1 MAGCSI
7 WVCLRHELLNMQQ
20 DSVFKERIMSSIR
33 APFKIHGGKY
43 YLKKW
48 IIGNFP
54 NDYTQYDYMEP
65 FSGAGNVLLNKNPCE
80 EPLREMINDIDP
92 GVVAILRTLRDEPEL
107 LIKKLKPIE
116 YNEKTFIKAL
126 KKKEFGND
134 LEYAVN
140 EFILRRMSRG
150 GLKKAFA
157 WSDRERGGQPGDV
170 NAWKTSIDLLP
181 KIAQRLKNVFI
192 FNKSAI
198 GLIKAF
204 NYPKII
210 LYCDPPYVPDS
221 RVSPEAYEY
230 EMSTDDHISLS
241 EELNN
246 FTGKVVLSGYP
257 STLYRRL
264 YKNWR
269 CIKKKIV
276 NHSSQ
281 KSVKDIKVECIW
293 VNF

>member
-1 MAGCSI
+1 M
-7 WVCLRHELLNMQQ
+7 
-20 DSVFKERIMSSIR
+20 SIR

-54 NDYTQYDYMEP
+54 DDYNEYDYMEP
-65 FSGAGNVLLNKNPCE
+65 FSGAGNVLLNKTISK
-80 EPLREMINDIDP
+80 EPYREMLNDIDP
-92 GVVAILRTLRDEPEL
+92 GVVAVLRTLRDEPIQF
-107 LIKKLKPIE
+107 IKKLKTIE
-116 YNEKTFIKAL
+116 YNEKNFNKAL
-126 KKKEFGND
+126 KKREFGSD
-134 LEYAVN
+134 LEHAVN
-140 EFILRRMSRG
+140 EFVLRRMSRG

-170 NAWKTSIDLLP
+170 NAWKTAIDLLP
-181 KIAQRLKNVFI
+181 KIADRLKSVLI

-204 NYPKII
+204 NYPKMF

-230 EMSTDDHISLS
+230 EMTTDDHIHLA
-241 EELNN
+241 EELNS
-246 FTGKVVLSGYP
+246 FSGKVVLSGYP

-264 YKNWR
+264 YKTWK

-281 KSVKDIKVECIW
+281 KSVKDVKIECIW
-293 VNF
+293 INF